1 MKIAVPY
8 ETVQQIR
15 AEYEEMKRQGKR
27 SKIKIL
33 ADRYQLPV
41 NTIIDYVY
49 YRSRRYNDEAL
60 TARRR
65 QVMLD
70 NLANMELKRGK
81 TNEANT

>member
-1 MKIAVPY
+1 MKVAVPY

-15 AEYEEMKRQGKR
+15 AEYEEMKGQGKR

-41 NTIIDYVY
+41 NTIMDYVY
-49 YRSRRYNDEAL
+49 YRTRKYNDELL
-60 TARRR
+60 TTKRR

-70 NLANMELKRGK
+70 NLANMKLKRG
-81 TNEANT
+81 EAL

>member
-1 MKIAVPY
+1 MKVAVPY

-15 AEYEEMKRQGKR
+15 AEYEEMKRRGKR
-27 SKIKIL
+27 SKLKIL

-41 NTIIDYVY
+41 NTIRDYVY
-49 YRSRRYNDEAL
+49 FRTRRYNDEAS

-70 NLANMELKRGK
+70 NLANMKLKRG
-81 TNEANT
+81 EAL

>member
-1 MKIAVPY
+1 MKVAVPY

-15 AEYEEMKRQGKR
+15 AEYEEMKGQGKS

-41 NTIIDYVY
+41 NTIRDYVY
-49 YRSRRYNDEAL
+49 YRTRKYNDESL

-70 NLANMELKRGK
+70 NLANMKLKRG
-81 TNEANT
+81 EAL